1 MKRTAL
7 AVLGIALVL
16 ISLAACS
23 PSNNGLIIPPPVV
36 NPDKDPG
43 NEPGKDP
50 EPNPP
55 SVETNPVTI
64 AEKLNLPDLIKKFLS
79 TENDAYE
86 VTYET
91 YDTASMGKAKAT
103 TPPVAEADSGIKAT
117 VKFVADYKVND
128 VVTINEGG
136 SIVYTISGYMQAETG
151 FTANE
156 TCTVEAENL
165 QVNGQDVKFTATAN
179 ITISATIDGNNVTV
193 NSVSVTAVT
202 KIENATIGGT
212 TVTITPDESGT
223 DPGETDPPEVD
234 PPETDDDEEESE
246 GTGGEEA
253 GPETGVPEIDPVA

>member
-55 SVETNPVTI
+55 TVETNPATI

-79 TENDAYE
+79 TKDAAYE
-86 VTYET
+86 VTYEK
-91 YDTASMGKAKAT
+91 YDSAIQKIAKA
-103 TPPVAEADSGIKAT
+103 PVEEADFGIKAT
-117 VKFVADYKVND
+117 VKFIDDYKVND
-128 VVTINEGG
+128 VVTINKEG
-136 SIVYTISGYMQAETG
+136 SIVYTIPGNQSVDSG
-151 FTANE
+151 FTAE
-156 TCTVEAENL
+156 GTCTVEAVNL
-165 QVNGQDVKFTATAN
+165 KVNGEEIEFTATAN
-179 ITISATIDGNNVTV
+179 ITLSATISTDGVTV
-193 NSVSVTAVT
+193 TSVSVTAVT

-212 TVTITPDESGT
+212 SVTITPDESGT

-253 GPETGVPEIDPVA
+253 GPNTGTTEEPEPVA

>member
-1 MKRTAL
+1 MKKTAL

-43 NEPGKDP
+43 NEP

-55 SVETNPVTI
+55 TVETNPVTI

-91 YDTASMGKAKAT
+91 YDTASRGKTKAT

-136 SIVYTISGYMQAETG
+136 SIVYTISGYMQVGTG
-151 FTANE
+151 FKAE
-156 TCTVEAENL
+156 KTCTVEAVNL
-165 QVNGQDVKFTATAN
+165 KVNGEEIKFTATAN

-212 TVTITPDESGT
+212 PVTITPDESGT

-253 GPETGVPEIDPVA
+253 GPDTGGPDIEPVA

>member
-55 SVETNPVTI
+55 TVETNPATI
-64 AEKLNLPDLIKKFLS
+64 EEKLNLPDLIKKFLS
-79 TENDAYE
+79 TKDAAYE
-86 VTYET
+86 VTYEK
-91 YDTASMGKAKAT
+91 YDSAIQKIAKA
-103 TPPVAEADSGIKAT
+103 PVAEVDSGIKAT

-128 VVTINEGG
+128 VVTINKGG
-136 SIVYTISGYMQAETG
+136 SIVYTISGLQLETG
-151 FTANE
+151 FVANE

-165 QVNGQDVKFTATAN
+165 QVNGQDVEFTATAK
-179 ITISATIDGNNVTV
+179 ITISATINRDEVTV

-212 TVTITPDESGT
+212 SVTITPDESGT
-223 DPGETDPPEVD
+223 DPGETDPEE
-234 PPETDDDEEESE
+234 PPVTDDDEEESE
-246 GTGGEEA
+246 GTGGEDGNFGSGTSE
-253 GPETGVPEIDPVA
+253 PVA

>member
-55 SVETNPVTI
+55 TVETDPVTI
-64 AEKLNLPDLIKKFLS
+64 AEKLNLPNLIKTLLGP
-79 TENDAYE
+79 ENDAYE

-91 YDTASMGKAKAT
+91 YDTASRGKAKAT

-128 VVTINEGG
+128 VVTINKEG
-136 SIVYTISGYMQAETG
+136 SIVYTIPGDQTAASG
-151 FTANE
+151 FTAKGP
-156 TCTVEAENL
+156 CTVEAVKL
-165 QVNGQDVKFTATAN
+165 KVNGEEIKFTATAN
-179 ITISATIDGNNVTV
+179 ITLSATISTDGVTV
-193 NSVSVTAVT
+193 TSVSVTAVT

-212 TVTITPDESGT
+212 AVTITPDESGT
-223 DPGETDPPEVD
+223 DPGETDPEE
-234 PPETDDDEEESE
+234 PPVTDDDEEESE
-246 GTGGEEA
+246 GTGGEDGNFGSGTSE
-253 GPETGVPEIDPVA
+253 PVA

>member
-55 SVETNPVTI
+55 TVETDPVTI
-64 AEKLNLPDLIKKFLS
+64 AEKLNLPNLIKTLLGP
-79 TENDAYE
+79 ENDAYE

-91 YDTASMGKAKAT
+91 YDTASRGKAKAT

-136 SIVYTISGYMQAETG
+136 SIVYTISGLQLETG
-151 FTANE
+151 FVANE

-165 QVNGQDVKFTATAN
+165 QVNGQDVEFTATAK
-179 ITISATIDGNNVTV
+179 ITISATINVDEVTV
-193 NSVSVTAVT
+193 TSVSVTAVT

-212 TVTITPDESGT
+212 AVTITPDESGT
-223 DPGETDPPEVD
+223 DPGETDPEE
-234 PPETDDDEEESE
+234 PPVTDDDEEESE
-246 GTGGEEA
+246 GTGGEDGNFGSGTSE
-253 GPETGVPEIDPVA
+253 PVA

>member
-7 AVLGIALVL
+7 AVFGIALVL

-55 SVETNPVTI
+55 TVETDPETI
-64 AEKLNLPDLIKKFLS
+64 AEKLNLPDLIKTLLGP
-79 TENDAYE
+79 EEDDAYE
-86 VTYET
+86 VTYEK
-91 YDTASMGKAKAT
+91 YDSAIQKIAKA
-103 TPPVAEADSGIKAT
+103 PVEEADFGIKAT
-117 VKFVADYKVND
+117 VKFIDDYKVND
-128 VVTINEGG
+128 VVTINKEG
-136 SIVYTISGYMQAETG
+136 SIVYTIPGDQTAASG
-151 FTANE
+151 FTAKGP
-156 TCTVEAENL
+156 CTVEAVKL
-165 QVNGQDVKFTATAN
+165 KVNGEEIVFTATAN
-179 ITISATIDGNNVTV
+179 ITLSATISTDGVTV
-193 NSVSVTAVT
+193 TSVSVTAVT

-253 GPETGVPEIDPVA
+253 GPDTGTPEDPEPVA

>member
-55 SVETNPVTI
+55 TVETNPATI
-64 AEKLNLPDLIKKFLS
+64 EEKLNLPDLIKKFLS
-79 TENDAYE
+79 TKDAAYE
-86 VTYET
+86 VTYEK
-91 YDTASMGKAKAT
+91 YDSAIQKIAKA
-103 TPPVAEADSGIKAT
+103 PVAEVDSGIKAT

-136 SIVYTISGYMQAETG
+136 SIVYTISGLQLETG
-151 FTANE
+151 FVANE

-165 QVNGQDVKFTATAN
+165 QVNGQDVEFTATAK
-179 ITISATIDGNNVTV
+179 ITISATINRDEVTV

-212 TVTITPDESGT
+212 SVTITPDESGT
-223 DPGETDPPEVD
+223 DPGETDPEE
-234 PPETDDDEEESE
+234 PPVTDDDEEESE
-246 GTGGEEA
+246 GTGGEDGNFGSGTSE
-253 GPETGVPEIDPVA
+253 PVA